1 MLQAGLMASLIRWNW
16 MHQNY
21 LHYEISFTLCWQN
34 FIIKDSFPTQKSGFA
49 LLSAR
54 TSRTPPPRTR
64 FTTSLNEKVR
74 NSNHIQE
81 EVLKMFTKGKSNH
94 LQVQGRQSPPPS
106 GGTQHDLNFY
116 AKMTCIHVM
125 HNLHQTI
132 WQQTFKMIWLN
143 IINHLGSLCPFET
156 F

>member
-1 MLQAGLMASLIRWNW
+1 MLQAGLMTSLIRWNW

-21 LHYEISFTLCWQN
+21 IHYEISFTLCWQN
-34 FIIKDSFPTQKSGFA
+34 IIIKTLFQLRSQA
-49 LLSAR
+49 LLYY
-54 TSRTPPPRTR
+54 PPAQAGPHLQVQGLR
-64 FTTSLNEKVR
+64 LVWMR

-81 EVLKMFTKGKSNH
+81 EVLKIFTKGKSNH

-125 HNLHQTI
+125 NIPTSDNLAP
-132 WQQTFKMIWLN
+132 TFKMIWLN
-143 IINHLGSLCPFET
+143 IINQLGSLCPFET
-156 F
+156 L